1 MNILLLGSGGR
12 EHAYALYLSKSSKVQ
27 KLYIAPGNGGTD
39 SCGTNVVLN
48 PLDFEAVE
56 TFCKANAIDII
67 LPGNEDPLVAG
78 LTDYFEHSTIKVAGP
93 SKWCSQLEG
102 SKSFSKKFM
111 HKYGVPTA
119 AYLEVNAG
127 NLDLGIEFLETLEAP
142 YVLKAD
148 GLAAGKGVLILDDL
162 EEAKRELH
170 EMIQNAKFGAAS
182 STVVIEEFLK
192 GIELSVFVVSDGKSW
207 KLLGSAKDYKRIS
220 EGGIGLNTG
229 GMGAISPVPFANEA
243 FMRKVEDQIITPTL
257 DGLRIEGYPY
267 KGILFIGLMNDN
279 GNPRVV
285 EYNVR
290 MGDPETEAIFPRLKT
305 DMGELIAAIANQTL
319 DQVSLSYDERTAAT
333 IFLVSKGYPEAYEK
347 GKEIQLPI
355 VSNNQVLLQA
365 GTKLSEGKLLTNGGR
380 VIAIT
385 ALEDNLEK
393 AIASA
398 MKVVEEVSFDGKTY
412 RKDIGQDLIKL
423 QNEQN

>member
-207 KLLGSAKDYKRIS
+207 KLLG
-220 EGGIGLNTG
+220 
-229 GMGAISPVPFANEA
+229 VP
-243 FMRKVEDQIITPTL
+243 
-257 DGLRIEGYPY
+257 
-267 KGILFIGLMNDN
+267 
-279 GNPRVV
+279 
-285 EYNVR
+285 
-290 MGDPETEAIFPRLKT
+290 KT
-305 DMGELIAAIANQTL
+305 INA
-319 DQVSLSYDERTAAT
+319 
-333 IFLVSKGYPEAYEK
+333 
-347 GKEIQLPI
+347 
-355 VSNNQVLLQA
+355 
-365 GTKLSEGKLLTNGGR
+365 
-380 VIAIT
+380 
-385 ALEDNLEK
+385 
-393 AIASA
+393 
-398 MKVVEEVSFDGKTY
+398 
-412 RKDIGQDLIKL
+412 
-423 QNEQN
+423 